1 MWRRYEKSHLAR
13 VRGEVACGEHCRRRL
28 VADGEIGVESA
39 GGIGVVVECYES
51 FSVATPPAHGAFV
64 AIGVCFHRTAVGGA
78 KRAVEAIKHVE
89 VACSKRVAKHG
100 RGKSAAGGIVEHHI
114 APIVVEHGHVAQVNH
129 VVVVAIN
136 VVTVG
141 EQVVDGYGEHGA
153 ELQAEHSIDAGCGMI
168 PNPTRGNDGAIHS
181 PRSRA
186 PRAMRRRAWT
196 TPTPIVVAIMVVE
209 AVVEMILVAAWIAV
223 VGSVVARATSI
234 IVLAIIAVATMVT
247 VVGAIAYVWAVVAI
261 VGAIAYVGSVVAVV
275 GAIAYIGSVVAI
287 VGLVAYVGSV
297 VAVVGPVAYIGSVV
311 TIVGFVAYI
320 GSVTVIV
327 SHIGT
332 VIPIPAVCGC
342 LALLNRS
349 AVLFSTHAI
358 GRCAIVWAV
367 GILRRARNRRCTA
380 ALC

>member
-1 MWRRYEKSHLAR
+1 MKEPCISPHSHISMWRRYEKSHLAR
-13 VRGEVACGEHCRRRL
+13 ARGEVACGEHCRRRL
-28 VADGEIGVESA
+28 VADGEVGVESA
-39 GGIGVVVECYES
+39 GGIGVVVERYES

-78 KRAVEAIKHVE
+78 KRAVETIKHVE

-100 RGKSAAGGIVEHHI
+100 RGESAAGGIVEHHI

-136 VVTVG
+136 VVAVG
-141 EQVVDGYGEHGA
+141 EKVVDGYGEHGA

-168 PNPTRGNDGAIHS
+168 PNPTRGHDGAIHS

-247 VVGAIAYVWAVVAI
+247 VVGAIAYVRAVVTV
-261 VGAIAYVGSVVAVV
+261 VGPVAYIGSVVAVVGPVAYIGSVVAVV
-275 GAIAYIGSVVAI
+275 GAIAYIGSVVTI
-287 VGLVAYVGSV
+287 
-297 VAVVGPVAYIGSVV
+297 VGPVAYIGSV
-311 TIVGFVAYI
+311 
-320 GSVTVIV
+320 TVVV

-358 GRCAIVWAV
+358 GRRAIVWAV
-367 GILRRARNRRCTA
+367 GILRRARNRRRAA
-380 ALC
+380 ALS

>member
-13 VRGEVACGEHCRRRL
+13 ARGEVACGEHCRRRL
-28 VADGEIGVESA
+28 VADGEVGVESA
-39 GGIGVVVECYES
+39 GGIGVVVERYES

-100 RGKSAAGGIVEHHI
+100 RGESAAGGIVEHHI

-141 EQVVDGYGEHGA
+141 EKVVDGYGEHGA

-234 IVLAIIAVATMVT
+234 IVLAIIAVATMVA
-247 VVGAIAYVWAVVAI
+247 VVGAIAYVRAVVAV
-261 VGAIAYVGSVVAVV
+261 VGAIAYVGSVVAIVGLVAYIGSVVAVV

-287 VGLVAYVGSV
+287 VGLVAYVWSV
-297 VAVVGPVAYIGSVV
+297 VAVVGPIAYIGSVAV
-311 TIVGFVAYI
+311 V
-320 GSVTVIV
+320 V

-358 GRCAIVWAV
+358 GRRAIVWAV

>member
-1 MWRRYEKSHLAR
+1 M
-13 VRGEVACGEHCRRRL
+13 ACGEHCRRRL

-100 RGKSAAGGIVEHHI
+100 RGESAAGGI
-114 APIVVEHGHVAQVNH
+114 VEHGHVAQVNH

-136 VVTVG
+136 VVAIG

-168 PNPTRGNDGAIHS
+168 PNPTRGHDGAIHS

-223 VGSVVARATSI
+223 VGSVVAWATSI
-234 IVLAIIAVATMVT
+234 IVLAIIAVATM
-247 VVGAIAYVWAVVAI
+247 
-261 VGAIAYVGSVVAVV
+261 VAVV

-287 VGLVAYVGSV
+287 VGA
-297 VAVVGPVAYIGSVV
+297 I
-311 TIVGFVAYI
+311 AYI
-320 GSVTVIV
+320 GSVTVVV

-358 GRCAIVWAV
+358 GRRAIVWAV
-367 GILRRARNRRCTA
+367 GILRRARNRRRAA
-380 ALC
+380 ALS

>member
-1 MWRRYEKSHLAR
+1 MWRRYETSHLAR

-28 VADGEIGVESA
+28 VADGEVGVESA
-39 GGIGVVVECYES
+39 GGIGVVVERYES

-64 AIGVCFHRTAVGGA
+64 AIGVCFYRTAVGGA

-136 VVTVG
+136 VVAIG
-141 EQVVDGYGEHGA
+141 EKVVDGYGEHGA

-168 PNPTRGNDGAIHS
+168 PNPTRGHDGAIHS

-234 IVLAIIAVATMVT
+234 IVLAIIAVATMVA
-247 VVGAIAYVWAVVAI
+247 VVGAIAYVRTVVAI
-261 VGAIAYVGSVVAVV
+261 V
-275 GAIAYIGSVVAI
+275 GAIAYIGSVVTI
-287 VGLVAYVGSV
+287 
-297 VAVVGPVAYIGSVV
+297 VGPVAYIGSVV
-311 TIVGFVAYI
+311 AVVGSVAYVWSVVAVVGAIAYI

-358 GRCAIVWAV
+358 GRRAIVWAV
-367 GILRRARNRRCTA
+367 GILRRARNRRRTA
-380 ALC
+380 ALS

>member
-1 MWRRYEKSHLAR
+1 M
-13 VRGEVACGEHCRRRL
+13 ACGEHCRRRL
-28 VADGEIGVESA
+28 VADGEVGVESA

-64 AIGVCFHRTAVGGA
+64 AIGVCFYRTAVGGA

-100 RGKSAAGGIVEHHI
+100 RGESAAGGIVEHHI
-114 APIVVEHGHVAQVNH
+114 APIIVEHGHVAQVNH

-136 VVTVG
+136 VVAIG
-141 EQVVDGYGEHGA
+141 EKVVDGYGEHGA

-168 PNPTRGNDGAIHS
+168 PNPTRGHDGAIHS

-186 PRAMRRRAWT
+186 PRTMRRRAWT

-234 IVLAIIAVATMVT
+234 IVLAIIAVATMV
-247 VVGAIAYVWAVVAI
+247 
-261 VGAIAYVGSVVAVV
+261 AVV

-287 VGLVAYVGSV
+287 VGPIAYIGSV

-311 TIVGFVAYI
+311 TIVGPVAYI
-320 GSVTVIV
+320 GSVTVVV

-358 GRCAIVWAV
+358 GRRAIVWAV
-367 GILRRARNRRCTA
+367 GILRRARNRRRAA
-380 ALC
+380 ALS